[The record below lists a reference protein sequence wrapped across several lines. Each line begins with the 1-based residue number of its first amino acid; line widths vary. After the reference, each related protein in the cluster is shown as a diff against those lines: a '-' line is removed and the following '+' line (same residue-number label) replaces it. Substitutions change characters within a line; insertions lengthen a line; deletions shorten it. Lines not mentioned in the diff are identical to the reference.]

1 LQFNIENL
9 TSAGDVNRYM
19 MDAVVDIIGSRG
31 TTIEPESSKLTDEDI
46 DTSMTAHRATIS
58 FIVGLRTG

>member
-1 LQFNIENL
+1 MPTLKSKCVQQQLLQFNIENL

-31 TTIEPESSKLTDEDI
+31 TTIEPET
-46 DTSMTAHRATIS
+46 
-58 FIVGLRTG
+58 

>member
-31 TTIEPESSKLTDEDI
+31 TTIESSKLTDEDI
-46 DTSMTAHRATIS
+46 DASITAHRATIS